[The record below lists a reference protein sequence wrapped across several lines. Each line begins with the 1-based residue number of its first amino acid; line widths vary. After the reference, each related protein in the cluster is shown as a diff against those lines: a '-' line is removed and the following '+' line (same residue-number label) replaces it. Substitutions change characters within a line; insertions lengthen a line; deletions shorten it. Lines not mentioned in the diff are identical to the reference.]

1 MNSVLV
7 LKTVITTT
15 SVENVANYLKKEKGK
30 TVAICNANTLVRS
43 YHNSEI
49 QKKINS
55 FDIKAPD
62 GFPVAK
68 SSTILHKNDQE
79 RVDGFNVFH
88 KTIEYGI
95 SKNVSHYFFGNNKNI
110 VSTMIKE
117 LKILYPNI
125 NISGFYC
132 PPMTSTEKLT
142 DNEFVKDLVEKNPDI
157 VWVSLGFPKQERF
170 IKNIRSIYEIQ
181 SNFVGVGAVFEWV
194 AGTKVKAPEWLA
206 NIGLEWILRLI
217 QEPQRLFK
225 RYFIDNFLFIIY
237 IIKQIVSNKR

>member
-1 MNSVLV
+1 MDSKQV
-7 LKTVITTT
+7 LKTEI
-15 SVENVANYLKKEKGK
+15 SVTRVEDVANFLCDNKSK
-30 TVAICNANTLVRS
+30 TVAICNANTLVRAYRS
-43 YHNSEI
+43 SEL
-49 QKKINS
+49 KNLINS

-68 SSTILHKNDQE
+68 SIKILLKNNQK
-79 RVDGFNVFH
+79 RVDGFNIFH

-194 AGTKVKAPEWLA
+194 AGTKVKAPEWIA
-206 NIGLEWILRLI
+206 NIGLEWIVRLI

-225 RYFIDNFLFIIY
+225 RYLIDNFLFIIY
-237 IIKQIVSNKR
+237 FSKQYLSK

>member
-1 MNSVLV
+1 MNSALV

-88 KTIEYGI
+88 KTIQNGLEDGLT
-95 SKNVSHYFFGNNKNI
+95 HYFYGNN
-110 VSTMIKE
+110 VEVVDLMIKN
-117 LKILYPNI
+117 LRIIYPNI
-125 NISGFYC
+125 KITGFFC
-132 PPMTSTEKLT
+132 PPTKTYKELSEEKY
-142 DNEFVKDLVEKNPDI
+142 VKDIIDKNADI
-157 VWVSLGFPKQERF
+157 VWVSLGFPKQEEF
-170 IKNIRSIYEIQ
+170 IYELKRKYEIS

-194 AGTKVKAPEWLA
+194 AKTKIKAPEWLA
-206 NIGLEWILRLI
+206 NLGLEWVFRLV
-217 QEPQRLFK
+217 QEPKRLFR
-225 RYFIDNFLFIIY
+225 RYLVDNFLFIIY
-237 IIKQIVSNKR
+237 FIKQYLNK

>member
-1 MNSVLV
+1 MDSKQV
-7 LKTVITTT
+7 LKTEI
-15 SVENVANYLKKEKGK
+15 SVTRVEDVASFLCDNESK
-30 TVAICNANTLVRS
+30 TVAICNANTLVRAYKS
-43 YHNSEI
+43 SEL
-49 QKKINS
+49 KNLINS

-68 SSTILHKNDQE
+68 SIKILLKNNQK
-79 RVDGFNVFH
+79 RVDGFNIFH

-110 VSTMIKE
+110 VSKMIKE

-206 NIGLEWILRLI
+206 NIGLEWIVRLI

-225 RYFIDNFLFIIY
+225 RYLIDNFLFIIY
-237 IIKQIVSNKR
+237 FSKQYLSK

>member
-1 MNSVLV
+1 
-7 LKTVITTT
+7 LK
-15 SVENVANYLKKEKGK
+15 NN
-30 TVAICNANTLVRS
+30 
-43 YHNSEI
+43 
-49 QKKINS
+49 QK
-55 FDIKAPD
+55 
-62 GFPVAK
+62 
-68 SSTILHKNDQE
+68 
-79 RVDGFNVFH
+79 RVDGFNIFH

-110 VSTMIKE
+110 VSAMIKE

-206 NIGLEWILRLI
+206 NIGLEWIVRLI

-225 RYFIDNFLFIIY
+225 RYLIDNFLFIIY
-237 IIKQIVSNKR
+237 FSKQYLSK